1 MQFLKQVIK
10 KRILEDYSLLR
21 QDFSWIKNYKLIYE
35 LYIIIPNKI
44 SGMHF
49 FVWKYILDWIKDNA
63 LQSLGE
69 CLALLWLVE
78 TVNFFLPLLLSEWT
92 VFSIAGNM
100 CSKDLDKQYT
110 LDIVFLFCTALFF
123 ILMSLLQMH
132 YIFLPC
138 MVYKTKILLT
148 VFHCHTILIENVC
161 RLSCKSMLPTMFI
174 KMCVKLKH
182 IHLASSVEVEKL
194 TSKVNAALW

>member
-44 SGMHF
+44 SGIHF

-100 CSKDLDKQYT
+100 CSKDLDKQHT

-123 ILMSLLQMH
+123 TLTSLLQMY
-132 YIFLPC
+132 YIFF
-138 MVYKTKILLT
+138 YLLW
-148 VFHCHTILIENVC
+148 CIRPKCL
-161 RLSCKSMLPTMFI
+161 
-174 KMCVKLKH
+174 
-182 IHLASSVEVEKL
+182 
-194 TSKVNAALW
+194 

>member
-1 MQFLKQVIK
+1 MQFLNQVVKWVIHYY
-10 KRILEDYSLLR
+10 IE
-21 QDFSWIKNYKLIYE
+21 QNFWNAFFFGNYIE
-35 LYIIIPNKI
+35 
-44 SGMHF
+44 
-49 FVWKYILDWIKDNA
+49 LDWIKDNA
-63 LQSLGE
+63 LKSFGE
-69 CLALLWLVE
+69 CIALLWLIE
-78 TVNFFLPLLLSEWT
+78 TVNYLLMLLLSEWT
-92 VFSIAGNM
+92 IFSIAGNM